1 MKQRNLPFGYTVQE
15 GQVMPYPTEADAV
28 RGIFEAYILGAS
40 YKEIAESFTRLGPR
54 YHAETAVWNKNMVK
68 RILENRRYLGERYP
82 AIVSPEIFSETA
94 RIQQEKHTG
103 KPASDAVRAILKTAA
118 CGVCGAPMRRDTKNT
133 AKGRWYCS
141 GGSCAHVRN
150 LHDADLVERVS
161 FLLKMAAANPSAVE
175 FAGPGGKCVSLDV
188 TRLRNELDREMDK
201 TDFDEAAVTRKI
213 LELSAARYAA
223 CPDEMTK
230 EKSLALKA
238 LFEHKAYHTG
248 NFDTEL
254 FNGAV
259 EAVLISPDSSVSLR
273 LKNGRII
280 SNQPCSE
287 EKGGV
292 GLCRRQDA

>member
-1 MKQRNLPFGYTVQE
+1 MKQRNLPFGYAVQE

-28 RGIFEAYILGAS
+28 RGIFETYIQGAS

-54 YHAETAVWNKNMVK
+54 YHAETTVWNKNMVK
-68 RILENRRYLGERYP
+68 RILENRQYLGERYP
-82 AIVSPEIFSETA
+82 ALVSPEVFSEAA

-141 GGSCAHVRN
+141 GGSCSHVKK
-150 LHDADLVERVS
+150 LHDTDLIERVS
-161 FLLKMAAANPSAVE
+161 FLLKMTAANPSVVE
-175 FAGPGGKCVSLDV
+175 FADPKGKYVSLDV

-223 CPDEMTK
+223 CPDETTK

-238 LFEHKAYHTG
+238 LFEHMACHTDD
-248 NFDTEL
+248 FDMKLFTE
-254 FNGAV
+254 AV
-259 EAVLISPDSSVSLR
+259 ETVLIFPDGSVFLR
-273 LKNGRII
+273 LKNGQII
-280 SNQPCSE
+280 SNQPCTE